1 MHWKQLM
8 TEEGRK
14 FMCPPPKD
22 FNTFEVQL
30 YKDGYDPL
38 DVFYLFFGILRQSLI
53 SGDVKMKWITLGKSP
68 PHIMDK

>member
-1 MHWKQLM
+1 M

-30 YKDGYDPL
+30 YKDGYDPM
-38 DVFYLFFGILRQSLI
+38 DVFYLFFGILRDSLKYA
-53 SGDVKMKWITLGKSP
+53 DVKMKWILL
-68 PHIMDK
+68 